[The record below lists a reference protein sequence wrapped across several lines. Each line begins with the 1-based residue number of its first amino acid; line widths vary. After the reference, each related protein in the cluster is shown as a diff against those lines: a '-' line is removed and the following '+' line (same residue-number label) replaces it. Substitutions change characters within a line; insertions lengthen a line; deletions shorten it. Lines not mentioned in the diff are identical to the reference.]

1 MPTDYQDHNFND
13 DPFTGPSEWY
23 PYHCC
28 ACQCK
33 MWVEDI
39 VVDAF
44 PSNGPGN
51 CPIIICPECGKDF
64 VRAISEQS
72 IMSETDP
79 NVSP

>member
-1 MPTDYQDHNFND
+1 
-13 DPFTGPSEWY
+13 
-23 PYHCC
+23 
-28 ACQCK
+28 